1 MPNNRETKIDLNDL
15 SYLLKTL
22 RSLETELGTNYKNL
36 CNELNAL
43 IPDHWSDNKATEFLT
58 IQEDYNKKLGLI
70 CEIINNDIE
79 LLDNNWGGLITDY
92 EQLNSQ

>member
-58 IQEDYNKKLGLI
+58 IQNDYNELLELI
-70 CEIINNDIE
+70 CVTINNDIE
-79 LLDNNWGGLITDY
+79 SLDNNWGGLITAY